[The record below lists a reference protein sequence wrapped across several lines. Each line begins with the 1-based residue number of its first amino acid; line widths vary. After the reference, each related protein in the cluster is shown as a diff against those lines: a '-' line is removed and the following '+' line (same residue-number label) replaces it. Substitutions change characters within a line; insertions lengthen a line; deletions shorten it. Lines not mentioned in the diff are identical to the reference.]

1 MFVRPSRQSINLLK
15 AALRNPRFGEYTL
28 YFSNVVNES
37 DLQELA
43 DADEGELVT
52 GVHEFF
58 ADFNPL
64 DELHF
69 AVTTSSLSGGG
80 TAALLAPSQ
89 WDPNASQLCVE
100 RATSGLCAALLA
112 LKRRPVVRY
121 ASQSET
127 ARRVASGVARA
138 IESDPVLYD
147 FRAPAGSGAP
157 VLLVLDRRDDPV
169 TPLLSQWTYQAML
182 HEVIGM
188 ENNTLDLKKVGASG
202 PKELGAQLLV
212 AASSDD
218 FFRSNMYENYGDL
231 GANVKTLVDEFQSKT
246 KSNQNISSIEDMQRF
261 VDSYPEF
268 RKLSGNVSKHVA
280 LMSEL
285 SRLIDERHLMAVSQ
299 QEQELACSDGQSA
312 AYEGVLSLLS
322 THNLREQEKL
332 RLVMLF
338 GLRYERSG
346 SAQLRSLLE
355 RLEETGVPRRRCGLV
370 RTLVQIAGAAQRTGD
385 LYGDKSFF
393 GRAAGSVARGLRGV
407 DNVYTQHVPA
417 LAGHVDGARKGK
429 LKETEFPFAGAAPP
443 AGATER
449 PSEVIVF
456 IVGGSTYEEARW
468 VATNQQGGRCV
479 LGGTGVLNSQDFL
492 AALDEV
498 SASEQRYN

>member
-1 MFVRPSRQSINLLK
+1 MRPSRQSINLLK

-182 HEVIGM
+182 HEGAG
-188 ENNTLDLKKVGASG
+188 LRLAVGAAEG
-202 PKELGAQLLV
+202 
-212 AASSDD
+212 
-218 FFRSNMYENYGDL
+218 FFCTMIR
-231 GANVKTLVDEFQSKT
+231 QS
-246 KSNQNISSIEDMQRF
+246 E
-261 VDSYPEF
+261 
-268 RKLSGNVSKHVA
+268 HC
-280 LMSEL
+280 SEQC
-285 SRLIDERHLMAVSQ
+285 RPTRHARIPQIPRPLPHQ
-299 QEQELACSDGQSA
+299 
-312 AYEGVLSLLS
+312 
-322 THNLREQEKL
+322 
-332 RLVMLF
+332 
-338 GLRYERSG
+338 
-346 SAQLRSLLE
+346 
-355 RLEETGVPRRRCGLV
+355 RRRAA
-370 RTLVQIAGAAQRTGD
+370 RTKQSQR
-385 LYGDKSFF
+385 
-393 GRAAGSVARGLRGV
+393 
-407 DNVYTQHVPA
+407 
-417 LAGHVDGARKGK
+417 
-429 LKETEFPFAGAAPP
+429 
-443 AGATER
+443 
-449 PSEVIVF
+449 
-456 IVGGSTYEEARW
+456 
-468 VATNQQGGRCV
+468 
-479 LGGTGVLNSQDFL
+479 
-492 AALDEV
+492 
-498 SASEQRYN
+498 